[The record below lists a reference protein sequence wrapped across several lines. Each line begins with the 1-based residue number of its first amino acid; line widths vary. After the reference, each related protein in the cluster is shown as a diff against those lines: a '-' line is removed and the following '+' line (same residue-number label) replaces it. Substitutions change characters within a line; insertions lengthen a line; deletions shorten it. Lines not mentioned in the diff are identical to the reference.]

1 MRVAAGKKKLVD
13 LEDEILR
20 LLSETEG
27 SLLDNESLVDTL
39 QQSKITSD
47 EVSRQLK
54 EAEETEVRIDAK
66 REEFRPAAIRSSI
79 AYFVLDDM
87 SRVDPMYQFSL
98 DAYVDLFNQSMDA
111 SRSTTK
117 NMGGADRCKQIN
129 VWHTLA
135 VYQYTC
141 RGLFERHKLLFAL
154 QLCKFY

>member
-79 AYFVLDDM
+79 AYFVIG
-87 SRVDPMYQFSL
+87 P
-98 DAYVDLFNQSMDA
+98 ATG
-111 SRSTTK
+111 STP
-117 NMGGADRCKQIN
+117 
-129 VWHTLA
+129 L
-135 VYQYTC
+135 
-141 RGLFERHKLLFAL
+141 
-154 QLCKFY
+154 